1 MREIPKTY
9 NAQKVED
16 KIYQAWEASG
26 FFNPDN
32 LPDRNNQTYSIA
44 LPPPNVTG
52 KLHLGHSV
60 MLAIQDIL
68 IRYHR
73 MKGDQTLWLPG
84 TDHAA
89 IATQTVVEKILKKE
103 GLTRHQLGR
112 EKFLKRVEKFIDES
126 KDTIHQQ
133 IRQMGASLDWS
144 RERYT
149 LDKDLTKAVR
159 TIFKRMYNDG
169 LIYRGYRIVN
179 WCPRCASTLAD
190 DEVEYKEEKTKLY
203 TFKYSKDFPFSIAT
217 TRPETKVGDTAIAVN
232 PKDKRFKKYIGQNF
246 AVDFVGVK
254 LNIKIV
260 ADEEVDMAFGT
271 GAVGLTPAHSAV
283 DFAIAQKNKLPV
295 IKVIDEK
302 GEMTDKAGPYAG
314 LPVIEAREKIIANLK
329 KAGLLEKEEEITHS
343 IALCYRCD
351 SVVEPLTSEQ
361 WFVDVNK
368 KIPKYKKSLKEMSI
382 EAVKKGFNG
391 RKPIRIIP
399 DRFTKSYFN
408 WMENLHDWCISRQI
422 WFGHQIPVW
431 YKKAKKPV
439 QITYFVHGTTT
450 DNEKNKASGQA
461 DVGLSEKGLKQAK
474 ELKRLVKDKK
484 FDAVFCSDLK
494 RAVDSAKIVFGDK
507 FKIIKDKRLRECDY
521 GKMTQADNKKI
532 EKIKKEMINKSFPD
546 GESCKDVENRIKDF
560 VEDII
565 DKYAGKK
572 IAIVAHKFPQ
582 LALEVLLNKKTWAE
596 AIDTDW
602 RKRKKW
608 QPGWDYQLT
617 ELVKVSID
625 KISGWEQDP
634 DTLDTWFS
642 SGLWTFSTLGWPEQ
656 TKDLKKF
663 HPTSCLETA
672 YDILF
677 FWVARMILMTTYA
690 LGDIPFYNVYLHGMV
705 CDKSGKKMSKSKPE
719 TCIDPIMVIKKFG
732 ADVVRLSMIIG
743 TTPGNNYSLY
753 EEKIIGYRNFINKLW
768 NISRFIISSVDKP
781 AVMDKRPTAK
791 TLADQWIL
799 SELDKI
805 IDFATKNIENYN
817 LAIVGEKLYEFT
829 WTKLADYYL
838 EIAKIEKNK
847 DEILL
852 YLLTQLLKLWHPFI
866 PFITEHIW
874 GELLG
879 SKKMLMIA
887 PWPKS
892 EKSKPVKFELVEEI
906 MAAIRNSKDH
916 GKIKTARLSGGQAKK
931 LDVDK
936 EIKNLENY
944 IAGLKKKIG
953 NKEFTGKAPKEV
965 VAKEKEKLVEAES
978 KLNKLKLAK

>member
-1 MREIPKTY
+1 MKQIAKAY
-9 NAQKVED
+9 DAKKVED

-32 LPDRNNQTYSIA
+32 LPDRNDQTYSIA

-60 MLAIQDIL
+60 MLAVQDIL

-103 GLTRHQLGR
+103 GTDRHQLGR
-112 EKFLKRVEKFIDES
+112 EKFLKRVAEFVDES
-126 KDTIHQQ
+126 KGTIHRQ

-159 TIFKRMYNDG
+159 TIFKRMYDDG

-203 TFKYSKDFPFSIAT
+203 TFKYSSDFPFSIAT

-232 PKDKRFKKYIGQNF
+232 LKDKRFKKYIGQTF

-254 LNIKIV
+254 LNIKVV
-260 ADEEVDMAFGT
+260 ADEEVDMEFGT
-271 GAVGLTPAHSAV
+271 GAVGLTPAHSSV
-283 DFAIAQKNKLPV
+283 DFAIASKNKLPV
-295 IKVIDEK
+295 IKIIDEQGK
-302 GEMTDKAGPYAG
+302 MADAAGPYAG
-314 LPVIEAREKIIANLK
+314 LSVVEAREKIIANLK
-329 KAGLLEKEEEITHS
+329 KVGLLEKEEEITHS

-368 KIPKYKKSLKEMSI
+368 KIPKYRKSLKEMAI

-391 RKPIRIIP
+391 RLPIRIIP

-408 WMENLHDWCISRQI
+408 WLENLHDWCISRQI

-431 YKKAKKPV
+431 YKGKE
-439 QITYFVHGTTT
+439 IY
-450 DNEKNKASGQA
+450 
-461 DVGLSEKGLKQAK
+461 VGVEAPKGVGWKQD
-474 ELKRLVKDKK
+474 E
-484 FDAVFCSDLK
+484 
-494 RAVDSAKIVFGDK
+494 
-507 FKIIKDKRLRECDY
+507 
-521 GKMTQADNKKI
+521 
-532 EKIKKEMINKSFPD
+532 
-546 GESCKDVENRIKDF
+546 
-560 VEDII
+560 
-565 DKYAGKK
+565 
-572 IAIVAHKFPQ
+572 
-582 LALEVLLNKKTWAE
+582 
-596 AIDTDW
+596 
-602 RKRKKW
+602 
-608 QPGWDYQLT
+608 
-617 ELVKVSID
+617 
-625 KISGWEQDP
+625 

-642 SGLWTFSTLGWPEQ
+642 SGLWTFSTLGWPNE
-656 TKDLKKF
+656 TKDLKKY

-690 LGDIPFYNVYLHGMV
+690 LGDIPFYNVYIHGMV
-705 CDKSGKKMSKSKPE
+705 CDKQGKKMSKSKPE
-719 TCIDPIMVIKKFG
+719 TCIDPMAVINKFG
-732 ADVVRLSMIIG
+732 ADVVRLSMLIG

-753 EEKIIGYRNFINKLW
+753 EEKIVGYRNFINKLW
-768 NISRFIISSVDKP
+768 NISRFIITSVKKP
-781 AVMDKRPTAK
+781 AIIEKRPEAK

-805 IDFATKNIENYN
+805 IDFTTKNIDNYK

-838 EIAKIEKNK
+838 EIAKVEKDK

-852 YLLTQLLKLWHPFI
+852 YLLTQLLKLWHPFA

-874 GELLG
+874 SDLLG
-879 SKKMLMIA
+879 NKKMLMISQ
-887 PWPKS
+887 WPKS
-892 EKSKPVKFELVEEI
+892 EKSKPIKFELIEGI
-906 MAAIRNSKDH
+906 MATIRNRRIH
-916 GKIKTARLSGGQAKK
+916 GKIKSVKKPDAGQDKKK
-931 LDVDK
+931 LEK
-936 EIKNLENY
+936 EIKELENY

-953 NKEFTGKAPKEV
+953 NKEFANKAPKVV
-965 VAKEKEKLVEAES
+965 VAKEKDKLVESEK